1 MLRVHVVIGALMPSN
16 FFFTLAPLRLH
27 ISTLEGGRA
36 QQLPRAA
43 NYPGQRRPQK
53 NVWLNVTGVVRWGTG
68 NRHEVSVE
76 KYLKYKGCTT
86 IL

>member
-16 FFFTLAPLRLH
+16 FFLPWRPCGFT
-27 ISTLEGGRA
+27 S
-36 QQLPRAA
+36 QLWRGAEPS
-43 NYPGQRRPQK
+43 NYPGQPITQGSADPK
-53 NVWLNVTGVVRWGTG
+53 ENVWLNVTGVVRWGTG